1 MDHALEHL
9 PLDILECLLEGV
21 VVHSST
27 GRIVYANRSACRILR
42 ASFETLAQSALD
54 AGEWCLF
61 GADGHLLPAQDWPVA
76 KILNGASSVEGAL
89 VGHQAR
95 AGEPIIWFTVN
106 ATARQ
111 VGPERIVVATFVES
125 PTPLGFRFRDV
136 VENSRDIVIVTDAHR
151 EPPGPRIV
159 YANPAFSRLTGYSL
173 DEVMGRSPG
182 LLQGPDTEE
191 APRAEIRRAL
201 EAGQEV
207 RTTILNYSKTGR
219 PYWLDIQ
226 INPLRDATGAIT
238 HFVAFERDMS
248 ASHNELERAV
258 HAATHDPLTGVLNR
272 RGLIGLYQPMQ
283 ARCLRDGGLN
293 ALLAIDV
300 DRFKSINDRFGH
312 AEGDRVLKDLAAV
325 IARRLRKSEVF
336 ARVGGE
342 EFVILAPVPD
352 LAAATRLA
360 EAIRQLVKSSVTA
373 GDIGEPVTI
382 SIGVCVSKGTEQL
395 DALLALADA
404 QLYQAKHAGRDCVMS
419 ASPSNP

>member
-42 ASFETLAQSALD
+42 ASFETLAQRALD
-54 AGEWCLF
+54 AGEWRLF
-61 GADGHLLPAQDWPVA
+61 GADGHLLSAQDWPVA
-76 KILNGASSVEGAL
+76 KVLNGAPSVEGAL

-136 VENSRDIVIVTDAHR
+136 VENSRDIVIVTDAHM
-151 EPPGPRIV
+151 EGSGPRIV

-173 DEVMGRSPG
+173 DEVVGRSPS

-201 EAGQEV
+201 EAGEEV
-207 RTTILNYSKTGR
+207 RTTILNYSKSGR

-226 INPLRDATGAIT
+226 INPIWDATGAIT
-238 HFVAFERDMS
+238 HFVAIERDMS
-248 ASHNELERAV
+248 ASHDELERAV
-258 HAATHDPLTGVLNR
+258 HAATHDPLTGALNR
-272 RGLIGLYQPMQ
+272 RGLIGLFQSLQ
-283 ARCLRDGGLN
+283 ARCQREGGCN
-293 ALLAIDV
+293 ALLAIDI

-312 AEGDRVLKDLAAV
+312 AEGDRVLKDLSAV
-325 IARRLRKSEVF
+325 LTRRLRKSEVF
-336 ARVGGE
+336 ARIGGE
-342 EFVILAPVPD
+342 EFVIFAPVPD
-352 LAAATRLA
+352 LATAANLA
-360 EAIRQLVKSSVTA
+360 DAIRQWVKSHLSV
-373 GDIGEPVTI
+373 GQPPEPVTV
-382 SIGVCVSKGTEQL
+382 SMGVCLSKGSENLET
-395 DALLALADA
+395 LLALADER
-404 QLYQAKHAGRDCVMS
+404 LYRAKHAGRDCVVS
-419 ASPSNP
+419 D